1 MNQFI
6 KPKPRKYNVKNLI
19 YYQDYSTAPTCN
31 CIKEEKYLF
40 GSSSPSE
47 VLPYNER
54 ISLII
59 LASKGGRI
67 HFGNAYIGKPVIGNY
82 LGRFEGQPGGGGT
95 PIRNRF

>member
-1 MNQFI
+1 MNEFI
-6 KPKPRKYNVKNLI
+6 KPKGRRYNVKKLI
-19 YYQDYSTAPTCN
+19 YYQDFNATPHCS
-31 CIKEEKYLF
+31 CIQSSKYLF

-54 ISLII
+54 ISEII

-67 HFGNAYIGKPVIGNY
+67 HFGNSYLGRPISANY
-82 LGRFEGQPGGGGT
+82 LGRFEGQPGGGGA

>member
-1 MNQFI
+1 MNSFI
-6 KPKPRKYNVKNLI
+6 KPKPRKYNVKQLI
-19 YYQDYSTAPTCN
+19 YYNNYGSSTTCN

-67 HFGNAYIGKPVIGNY
+67 HFGNAYLGEQDATNY
-82 LGRFEGQPGGGGT
+82 LGRYEGQPGGGGK
-95 PIRNRF
+95 PIRNKF